1 MAELGV
7 YSKSPDSYSRALLD
21 HVLELLIMVIPRRYL
36 LLWSERPYKVS
47 LIKNLKTKIPGMSGI
62 HWVFDTFKGH
72 VQNPEQC
79 P

>member
-1 MAELGV
+1 MG
-7 YSKSPDSYSRALLD
+7 
-21 HVLELLIMVIPRRYL
+21 IPRRYL

-47 LIKNLKTKIPGMSGI
+47 LIKNLKTKIPGMSVI